1 MLNALTAARQGSIPA
16 TPSIHRLGPGLP
28 GDLIPFAPLAF
39 VVQCQRQ
46 SRTPPSPPVFL
57 QISTHFTATP
67 GIPRSSPALEPASLT
82 RSSPVELSAFTCDIA
97 GHLPTLSAQ

>member
-1 MLNALTAARQGSIPA
+1 MLTASAAGRQGSTPA

-28 GDLIPFAPLAF
+28 GYLIPFAPLAF
-39 VVQCQRQ
+39 VLQCQLQ

-82 RSSPVELSAFTCDIA
+82 PSSPLNLRDFTFDLHP
-97 GHLPTLSAQ
+97 HLRPFYPR